1 MLAPLAPADRIIPA
15 RAGFTNREGTS
26 YVIWRDHPRSRGV
39 YWGRLPPAPIVLG
52 SSPLARGL
60 RRLSIKPMR
69 CSGIIPARAGFTA
82 SPSAAPGSAS
92 DHPRSRGV
100 YNRAPGN
107 RSRTVGSSPLAR
119 GLHFVAAEPEID
131 YGIIPARAGFTPRMV
146 EVHQPGA
153 DHPRSR
159 GVYGVCGWAG
169 GCAVGSSPLAR
180 GLRLD
185 RGGWRVEVRD
195 HPRSRGVYE
204 MQARYL
210 AGALGSSPLARG
222 LR

>member
-131 YGIIPARAGFTPRMV
+131 YGIIPARAGFTAGLHRRRGHP
-146 EVHQPGA
+146 P

-159 GVYGVCGWAG
+159 GVYSVTVSKMGLT
-169 GCAVGSSPLAR
+169 VGSSPLAR
-180 GLRLD
+180 GLR
-185 RGGWRVEVRD
+185 GGRTSTRHAGWD
-195 HPRSRGVYE
+195 HPRSRGVY
-204 MQARYL
+204 
-210 AGALGSSPLARG
+210 
-222 LR
+222 